1 VSRFAELARDEKA
14 PLEDIALEIAAEFA
28 PVAAGAARLDLD
40 RLADGTQYIAELDPT
55 ERARLFVEVLARG
68 EGFACDG
75 DRDPGSLMLD
85 RVLERRAGHPLALA
99 VVYAAVARRAGF
111 ELHPIGNQ
119 SVCMLGDPQADPP
132 LAIDPVPRGRPLPKP
147 ARWLCPHLLAL
158 MLINAIGARYM
169 GRGDIGP
176 AIRAA
181 ELRLLLP
188 LGRDARARHEQELA
202 SLRALL
208 N

>member
-1 VSRFAELARDEKA
+1 VPSFAELARDEEA
-14 PLEDIALEIAAEFA
+14 PLEDIALEIAAEFT

-40 RLADGTQYIAELDPT
+40 RLASGTRYIAELDPT

-68 EGFACDG
+68 DGFTSDG
-75 DRDPGSLMLD
+75 DRDPSSLMLD
-85 RVLERRAGHPLALA
+85 RVLERRVGHPLALA

-111 ELHPIGNQ
+111 ELHPIGNE

-132 LAIDPVPRGRPLPKP
+132 VAIDPVPQGRPLPRP
-147 ARWLCPHLLAL
+147 ARWLCPHLVAL
-158 MLINAIGARYM
+158 MLINAIGTRYM
-169 GRGDIGP
+169 GRGDLGP

-188 LGRDARARHEQELA
+188 LSREARERHRQELA